1 MLPCLPQCCVIT
13 IECCW
18 KNPYFS
24 FMSAPPCLFAF
35 PFTPHFVIGASLQ
48 KPVWPLTLLE
58 GDDSGVEDQSQN
70 SSISKKSWV
79 ISQDICT
86 LKYLSHPYYISVGL
100 KIDFPNT
107 LKIPISFITCSNELI
122 FDDFSSYFVLVKIH
136 CFNDARTM
144 TSYIIEGFAG
154 TYWQNYYWVSAV
166 WPHTKVR
173 PSIVH

>member
-107 LKIPISFITCSNELI
+107 LKIPISFKLGN
-122 FDDFSSYFVLVKIH
+122 KIDQTFTH
-136 CFNDARTM
+136 
-144 TSYIIEGFAG
+144 
-154 TYWQNYYWVSAV
+154 VSHNIDRV
-166 WPHTKVR
+166 SQHIMN
-173 PSIVH
+173 IVFC